1 MKNRLKRLHARCM
14 QWVNTKWGVWV
25 LFICSFADAS
35 FLPMPTPLIFLALA
49 MLNTSRAYKYAI
61 YGILG
66 TLTGAFA
73 GYTIGHYAW
82 IKTDG
87 EFSGFALFLFDNLP
101 GFSIAVYDKIR
112 ILYEKWDFWIL
123 FVAASLPLP
132 YKIFSISSGVFD
144 INILLFCIATLVS
157 QSIKFLLLALLTIK
171 LGAEARKL
179 LEYNWKPVLIITMAC
194 LAIVIIVIKVF

>member
-1 MKNRLKRLHARCM
+1 M

-49 MLNTSRAYKYAI
+49 LLNTSRAYKYAI

-66 TLTGAFA
+66 TFTGAFA

-82 IKTDG
+82 INIDG
-87 EFSGFALFLFDNLP
+87 EFSRFAQFLFDNLP
-101 GFSIAVYDKIR
+101 GFSIAGYDKIR

-132 YKIFSISSGVFD
+132 YKIFSISSGVFE
-144 INILLFCIATLVS
+144 INILLFCIATLIS
-157 QSIKFLLLALLTIK
+157 QSLKFFLLALLTIK
-171 LGAEARKL
+171 LGSDARKL
-179 LEYNWKPVLIITMAC
+179 FEYKWKPVIIITMAC
-194 LAIVIIVIKVF
+194 LVIVIIAIKVF